1 ELQQSVFTLP
11 TPLIIIGSAGSGKTA
26 LMLEKLKTLP
36 GNVTYISL
44 SKFLMENAARLYYA
58 NGYDNENQE
67 VEFLSLNDYLASWEK
82 PTGREIHF
90 RAFEPWF
97 ARHAQALKI
106 NEPYRV
112 YEEFKGVITGSP
124 THAAWLTKEE
134 YLSLGIKQSIF
145 SREEREKLYPLF
157 QKYIVWLKENNW
169 YD

>member
-1 ELQQSVFTLP
+1 QKDATSHIHQLSYLNPQNRSVHLLNKFISFDELQQSVFTLP

-44 SKFLMENAARLYYA
+44 SKFLVENAARLYYA
-58 NGYDNENQE
+58 NDYDNENQE

-106 NEPYRV
+106 NE
-112 YEEFKGVITGSP
+112 
-124 THAAWLTKEE
+124 L
-134 YLSLGIKQSIF
+134 
-145 SREEREKLYPLF
+145 
-157 QKYIVWLKENNW
+157 
-169 YD
+169 